1 MENGIT
7 EQLIRKIDN
16 LSRRLYKINK
26 KLSEYDET
34 NSDEFNR
41 YYFIST
47 TRTTKRTIKNDTDY
61 YNYMLDD
68 KKYKKLMNKK
78 LLIETELDYCNRTI
92 NNMESMF

>member
-26 KLSEYDET
+26 KLSEYDEI

-41 YYFIST
+41 YYFIS
-47 TRTTKRTIKNDTDY
+47 TTKRTIKNDTDY